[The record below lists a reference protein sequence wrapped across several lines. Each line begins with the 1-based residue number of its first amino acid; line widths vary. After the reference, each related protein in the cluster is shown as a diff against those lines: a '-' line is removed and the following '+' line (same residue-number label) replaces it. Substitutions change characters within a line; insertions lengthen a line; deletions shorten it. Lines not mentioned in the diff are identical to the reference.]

1 MKSLIEYVS
10 EKLLINKDY
19 VDLLNKNEIKEM
31 GWKNV
36 KIEDVDKQY
45 VDININSTPSYKRF
59 YNKDGSPTN
68 WFAWWMLLCIYGPMT
83 KKEMLRQ
90 CGLPEGSY
98 SKTWAD
104 MSSENIVYYDAKRR
118 VTCPRPMSKW
128 TIWK

>member
-19 VDLLNKNEIKEM
+19 VDPLNKNEIKEL

-45 VDININSTPSYKRF
+45 ADMNINSASSNKKF

-68 WFAWWMLLCIYGPMT
+68 WFAWWMLLCIYDPMT
-83 KKEMLRQ
+83 RKEMLRH
-90 CGLPEGSY
+90 CSLPEGSY

-104 MSSENIVYYDAKRR
+104 MSSENIVYYDTKRR

>member
-19 VDLLNKNEIKEM
+19 VDPLNKNETKEM

-59 YNKDGSPTN
+59 YNKDVSPTN
-68 WFAWWMLLCIYGPMT
+68 WFARWMLLCIYGQMT
-83 KKEMLRQ
+83 KKEMLRH

-118 VTCPRPMSKW
+118 VTRPRPMSKW

>member
-1 MKSLIEYVS
+1 MKSLIEYIS

-19 VDLLNKNEIKEM
+19 IDPLNKNEIKEL

-45 VDININSTPSYKRF
+45 ADININALSYKRF

-68 WFAWWMLLCIYGPMT
+68 WFAWWMLLCIYGPTT
-83 KKEMLRQ
+83 KKEMLRH

-104 MSSENIVYYDAKRR
+104 MSSENIVYYDTKRR

>member
-19 VDLLNKNEIKEM
+19 VDPLNKNEIKEL

-45 VDININSTPSYKRF
+45 VDININITSSRKKF

-68 WFAWWMLLCIYGPMT
+68 WFAWWMLLCVYGPMT
-83 KKEMLRQ
+83 RKEMLKQ

-98 SKTWAD
+98 SKTWSD
-104 MSSENIVYYDAKRR
+104 MSSENIVYYDTKRR